1 MVGKCR
7 IFKENLR
14 FLLDMQKNSV
24 YNNGACIGYVPF
36 FVRIKAES
44 SNQQSIS
51 QEVKRMPTFN
61 QLVRKGRETA
71 VKKSTAPDRKSTR
84 LNSSHT

>member
-36 FVRIKAES
+36 FVRIKADK
-44 SNQQSIS
+44 QQ
-51 QEVKRMPTFN
+51 PTVN
-61 QLVRKGRETA
+61 ITGGEKNA
-71 VKKSTAPDRKSTR
+71 
-84 LNSSHT
+84 NI

>member
-14 FLLDMQKNSV
+14 FHLDMRKNSV

-36 FVRIKAES
+36 FVRIKADK
-44 SNQQSIS
+44 QQ
-51 QEVKRMPTFN
+51 PTVN
-61 QLVRKGRETA
+61 ITGGEKNA
-71 VKKSTAPDRKSTR
+71 
-84 LNSSHT
+84 NI

>member
-14 FLLDMQKNSV
+14 FHLDMRKISV

-36 FVRIKAES
+36 FVRIKADK
-44 SNQQSIS
+44 QQ
-51 QEVKRMPTFN
+51 PTVN
-61 QLVRKGRETA
+61 ITGGEKNA
-71 VKKSTAPDRKSTR
+71 
-84 LNSSHT
+84 NI